1 MPCDDGGVP
10 SVALPPSVS
19 ATTSYTLRFPQSHP
33 ANSETP
39 TSDPL
44 YTYDMER
51 DPSDC
56 IGLYPKPGCGKAP
69 TQAGDRGGN
78 LQYATFGLIIIGL
91 AIVFTVIF
99 RNVIRA
105 DKRKAT
111 EVSDPNQK
119 WSPRD

>member
-1 MPCDDGGVP
+1 MP
-10 SVALPPSVS
+10 A
-19 ATTSYTLRFPQSHP
+19 ATSYTLHFPHLHR
-33 ANSETP
+33 ANSQPP
-39 TSDPL
+39 TTDQ
-44 YTYDMER
+44 TYVYDLER

-56 IGLYPKPGCGKAP
+56 IGMNPLPGCGKAP
-69 TQAGDRGGN
+69 TQAGDRGGS

>member
-1 MPCDDGGVP
+1 M
-10 SVALPPSVS
+10 S
-19 ATTSYTLRFPQSHP
+19 ATTAYTLRFPQSHP
-33 ANSETP
+33 ASSDTP
-39 TSDPL
+39 TTDPL

-56 IGLYPKPGCGKAP
+56 IGLQPLPGCGKAP
-69 TQAGDRGGN
+69 TQAGDRGGS

>member
-1 MPCDDGGVP
+1 
-10 SVALPPSVS
+10 
-19 ATTSYTLRFPQSHP
+19 
-33 ANSETP
+33 
-39 TSDPL
+39 
-44 YTYDMER
+44 MER

-69 TQAGDRGGN
+69 TQSGDRGGN
-78 LQYATFGLIIIGL
+78 LQYATF
-91 AIVFTVIF
+91 FTVIF

-105 DKRKAT
+105 DKRKAI